1 MQHKKTTIILLKMN
15 RKMAMIIFLSI
26 VLLIHIL
33 VNFYI
38 FRHTKPI
45 FYFEGWT
52 GIFLKISFFFL
63 VLSYPLGRFLER
75 MLPSFG
81 SELIAKIG
89 AFWLGAMLY
98 LILIF
103 LLLDIAKLIY
113 SWTGFPSIF
122 SAKDSLDFRQKLVIG
137 VYALTAFILL
147 AGHIN
152 ALYPK
157 VNSLKIETNKVLNEE
172 GKIRIGMASD
182 IHLGSIISNGRL
194 ERFVRIMNE
203 QKPDIILL
211 AGDIFDEDLGPVIKN
226 DMGKL
231 LSQLNAP
238 LGVYAVTGNHEYIG
252 GVEPAVKYLEDHNI
266 KVLRDSTISIEGI
279 LNIVGRED
287 RQSNVMA
294 GVTRKPLD
302 KIVFN
307 INKSLFTVL
316 LDHQPY
322 NLEQAV
328 ENGIDLQLSG
338 HTHHGQMFPFNFIT
352 KAIFEVSRGLK
363 KIEDTYVFVSTGYG
377 TWGPPIRVGNRPE
390 IAVIELVSVKN

>member
-1 MQHKKTTIILLKMN
+1 
-15 RKMAMIIFLSI
+15 MAMLIFLSI
-26 VLLIHIL
+26 VILIHL
-33 VNFYI
+33 SVNYFI

-45 FYFEGWT
+45 FEFEGWMSVS
-52 GIFLKISFFFL
+52 LKIIFFVL
-63 VLSYPLGRFLER
+63 VLSYPVGRMLER
-75 MLPSFG
+75 MVPSAA
-81 SELIAKIG
+81 SEFVAKVG

-98 LILIF
+98 LVLTF

-113 SWTGFPSIF
+113 SWTGFPSF
-122 SAKDSLDFRQKLVIG
+122 LSAKDSLDFRQKLVVG
-137 VYALTAFILL
+137 VYALTAVILII
-147 AGHIN
+147 GHIN
-152 ALYPK
+152 ALYPR
-157 VNSLKIETNKVLNEE
+157 VNNLSIETNKGLNEK
-172 GKIRIGMASD
+172 GTIRIGMASD

-194 ERFVRIMNE
+194 ERFVKMMNE

-238 LGVYAVTGNHEYIG
+238 MGVYAVTGNHEYIG
-252 GVEPAVKYLEDHNI
+252 GVDPAVKYLEDHNI
-266 KVLRDSTISIEGI
+266 NVIRDTTLTIDGI
-279 LNIVGRED
+279 LNLVGRED

-294 GVTRKPLD
+294 GVKRKDLI
-302 KIVFN
+302 KIVN
-307 INKSLFTVL
+307 GIDKKLFTIL
-316 LDHQPY
+316 IDHQPY

-328 ENGIDLQLSG
+328 DNGIDLQVSG

-363 KIEDTYVFVSTGYG
+363 KIENTHIFVSTGYG

-390 IAVIELVSVKN
+390 IAVIEVVKN

>member
-1 MQHKKTTIILLKMN
+1 
-15 RKMAMIIFLSI
+15 MAMLIFFSI
-26 VLLIHIL
+26 VIVIHL
-33 VNFYI
+33 SVNYYI
-38 FRHTKPI
+38 YRSTKPI
-45 FYFEGWT
+45 FGLEGWT
-52 GIFLKISFFFL
+52 GIALKSIFIIL
-63 VLSYPLGRFLER
+63 VLSYPIGRMLER
-75 MLPSFG
+75 LVPSAA
-81 SELIAKIG
+81 SEFVAKTG

-98 LILIF
+98 LVLMFFIL
-103 LLLDIAKLIY
+103 DVAKLMY
-113 SWTGFPSIF
+113 SWTGFPSF
-122 SAKDSLDFRQKLVIG
+122 LSAKNSISFLQKMVIG
-137 VYALTAFILL
+137 VYATTLIILIG
-147 AGHIN
+147 GHIN
-152 ALYPK
+152 ALYPR
-157 VNSLKIETNKVLNEE
+157 VNKLSINIDKSITGYDSFRVGL
-172 GKIRIGMASD
+172 ASD
-182 IHLGSIISNGRL
+182 IHLGTIISNGRL
-194 ERFVRIMNE
+194 ERFVRMMNE

-231 LSQLNAP
+231 LSQLYAP

-302 KIVFN
+302 KIVAN
-307 INKSLFTVL
+307 IDKSLFTVL

-322 NLEQAV
+322 NLDQAV

-352 KAIFEVSRGLK
+352 KSIFEVSRGLK
-363 KIEDTYVFVSTGYG
+363 KIENTHVFVSTGYG
-377 TWGPPIRVGNRPE
+377 TWGPPIRIGNRPE
-390 IAVIELVSVKN
+390 IAVIEVVKN